1 MISGSHK
8 PNEVVSGIMEGN
20 FAKGDDVIYKFGE
33 SLEPIET
40 LDLVQSDFSFDI
52 PLVLEKNKKSYPSA
66 EFLSIVDS
74 YDFAINYLFNLKN
87 EESTDIYGDDAIQK
101 DLEEF
106 LKKMKIIIKSENR
119 KDEDDSRTE
128 KE

>member
-1 MISGSHK
+1 MIEKKKKYLVDGWAIHL
-8 PNEVVSGIMEGN
+8 II
-20 FAKGDDVIYKFGE
+20 DIIE
-33 SLEPIET
+33 SLKWQ
-40 LDLVQSDFSFDI
+40 V
-52 PLVLEKNKKSYPSA
+52 EKNKKSYPSA